1 MFTKTATSL
10 NLLHPENDTDVLN
23 TFDKTIQSGFVS
35 LLCKQLFESN
45 LEIKTHCQSPCHC
58 SWIMEVIGAGFK
70 MDLTNHNL
78 MNQCIDLYELW
89 FIKNE
94 QVPQAI
100 LDNYN
105 FYIEKIILQLT
116 FVFAHNPSSQEQ
128 KSYEVLCKRVISIY
142 QNLYKLIRSSPIE
155 NTFVRMMVAV
165 MDDVF
170 NSQNYTVITE
180 LIRFFNQIWICY
192 QPTEI
197 ELWKVL
203 TNCYGKWIINQ
214 SVVSSWK
221 DVMVTLENHLIKI
234 LTKENNESFDIT
246 LTYSSFGIK
255 CSMTPKYLLLFYMKF
270 MHLIGNICNIQ
281 KTDVHY
287 NLIQAI
293 GNLIDILIGTSLT
306 GNDIYRIFSDILYQ
320 TIIYKDHRLF
330 SKSIN
335 LALMLLV
342 KIYISKYSITQFDK
356 MFYYKLYC
364 SLSKCLTSS
373 NIIVITNAVSETY
386 KIVESIPS
394 TSSII
399 FNDIIYAITKIS
411 KEPKGTTEEI
421 RPISIKLLQKIQ
433 LMFTEQRD
441 QMISSLSKISSEQPF
456 ITSVLNICFEFLK
469 IDPIKTK
476 EVFIIIGRV
485 IISLINN
492 KRNKGINTDIILSNF
507 IPLLSSNYHE
517 WFSSISSGNLDSL
530 LELFRIILMYRYSFY
545 KESVKDIFLLIQ
557 QYISYKIDN
566 LQSVYPLL
574 NIYSCYFTYCYSIMK
589 PAELLFTINLI
600 DKMNKII
607 ENDNVLSSLRYD
619 IQLYNSLINT
629 YLPSTENNQDVNELI
644 LKKELINKSFDWE
657 NSIHCYY
664 VFEQA
669 IFSLIELPWIENT
682 LLCIIRTRYGKQI
695 FTMKMHDEEIQW
707 TRIDYSCPSIEGSY
721 KEIEV
726 TKSSWTEKTDFININ
741 ELMNIVKKQEETNS
755 KTMKNS
761 ILHDPIIIS
770 KKNWKSYK
778 CTVFNEFF
786 LQRLLS
792 TLLNFNHLTN
802 SPVEELVVSDDLFN
816 ELKQL
821 DEISPISQY
830 EVLIKSDHITDQY
843 ISFIDNLGELQLIQ
857 NEKEKKNLLIKEDNG
872 FKVNYQ
878 VDLLNNIIPNTNYK
892 AIIIWGLPDK
902 LSHYDAELQFIISPT
917 TSELFNVQLN
927 QKTGIALESQLIPFE
942 TLPSFISSVLLSHSS
957 NSEIPKTIFEERKNI
972 LLSIAAF
979 LDTKYTCVATHS
991 LFSKSYLQSTNPVD
1005 FKNNGVFEVLT
1016 SVKKPVTKSPCFFNR
1031 TKSPKIFSSKTTS
1044 PGLTH
1049 VTGAHDNIQPNK
1061 KVTESEGPSPASV
1074 PNKTNSPSTRVTLGT
1089 FRRKPVAESL
1099 NERPHS
1105 MNLQEVLSTSKKIEE
1120 PTSTPQ
1126 VNQTPSHTSNS
1137 QISTQPATARFGVSL
1152 NFNDIKAFNRCAI
1165 DEESKDVTPPKVAS
1179 QSINSSSQSIILNTK
1194 SSPTQQ
1200 TGKVSLWGQKPV
1212 SSNPQNVLSQ
1222 SSGSEPTQSHTPVTR
1237 RTFADHNSSFKRRS
1251 SFIPRT
1257 PVVASQELEP
1267 VTQNESP
1274 GPLHNSVS
1282 HGSLHSP
1289 TNSVVQGI
1297 PQPSSSTPQRR
1308 AFFARRNPRQS
1319 LDNQ

>member
-10 NLLHPENDTDVLN
+10 NLLNPESNTDVLN

-45 LEIKTHCQSPCHC
+45 LDIKTHCQSPCHC
-58 SWIMEVIGAGFK
+58 SWIMEIIGAGFK

-89 FIKNE
+89 FIKQE
-94 QVPQAI
+94 QVPQVI
-100 LDNYN
+100 LDNYK
-105 FYIEKIILQLT
+105 FYIEKIVLQLT
-116 FVFAHNPSSQEQ
+116 FVFAHKPSSQEQ
-128 KSYEVLCKRVISIY
+128 KSYEALCKRVISIY
-142 QNLYKLIRSSPIE
+142 QNLYKLIRSSSIE

-170 NSQNYTVITE
+170 NSQNYAVITE
-180 LIRFFNQIWICY
+180 LIRFFSQIWICY

-197 ELWKVL
+197 ELWKIL

-221 DVMVTLENHLIKI
+221 DVMITLENRLIKI
-234 LTKENNESFDIT
+234 LSKENNESFDIT
-246 LTYSSFGIK
+246 LAYNSFEIK

-281 KTDVHY
+281 KADVHY

-293 GNLIDILIGTSLT
+293 GNLIDILIGTNLT
-306 GNDIYRIFSDILYQ
+306 GNDIYRIFCDILYQ

-335 LALMLLV
+335 MSLMLLV

-356 MFYYKLYC
+356 IFYYKLYY

-373 NIIVITNAVSETY
+373 NVIVIISAISETY
-386 KIVESIPS
+386 KIVESIS
-394 TSSII
+394 TTSNII

-433 LMFTEQRD
+433 LIFTEQRD
-441 QMISSLSKISSEQPF
+441 QILSSLSKNSSEQPF
-456 ITSVLNICFEFLK
+456 IISVLNICFEFLK
-469 IDPIKTK
+469 IDPIKTE
-476 EVFIIIGRV
+476 EVFTTLGRV
-485 IISLINN
+485 IVSLINS
-492 KRNKGINTDIILSNF
+492 KRDKGINTDIILSNF
-507 IPLLSSNYHE
+507 IPLLK
-517 WFSSISSGNLDSL
+517 SL
-530 LELFRIILMYRYSFY
+530 LDLFRIILIYRYHFY

-557 QYISYKIDN
+557 QYISYRIDN
-566 LQSVYPLL
+566 LQSVCPLL
-574 NIYSCYFTYCYSIMK
+574 NIYSCYFTYCYSFMK
-589 PAELLFTINLI
+589 PAELLFTMNLI

-607 ENDNVLSSLRYD
+607 ENENTLSLFKYD
-619 IQLYNSLINT
+619 IQLYNSFINT
-629 YLPSTENNQDVNELI
+629 YLHSIENNQDINELI
-644 LKKELINKSFDWE
+644 LKKELINKSSDWE

-669 IFSLIELPWIENT
+669 IFSIIELPWIENT

-707 TRIDYSCPSIEGSY
+707 TRIDYSCPNIEDNH
-721 KEIEV
+721 KEIEI
-726 TKSSWTEKTDFININ
+726 TKSSWTEKNDFINIS
-741 ELMNIVKKQEETNS
+741 ELMNSINKQEEKNS
-755 KTMKNS
+755 KIMKNG

-770 KKNWKSYK
+770 KKNWKNYK

-802 SPVEELVVSDDLFN
+802 SPVEELIVGDDLFK
-816 ELKQL
+816 ELKKL
-821 DEISPISQY
+821 DEISLISQY
-830 EVLIKSDHITDQY
+830 EVLIKSDHITNQY

-857 NEKEKKNLLIKEDNG
+857 NENEKKNSLVKEDNG
-872 FKVNYQ
+872 FRINYQ
-878 VDLLNNIIPNTNYK
+878 IDVLNNILPNTNYK
-892 AIIIWGLPDK
+892 AIIIWGSPDK

-927 QKTGIALESQLIPFE
+927 QKTGIALESQLVPFE
-942 TLPSFISSVLLSHSS
+942 TLPSFISSVLLSHST
-957 NSEIPKTIFEERKNI
+957 NSESPRTIFEERKNTI
-972 LLSIAAF
+972 LSIAAF

-991 LFSKSYLQSTNPVD
+991 LFSKNYLQSTNPID
-1005 FKNNGVFEVLT
+1005 FKNNGIFEVPT
-1016 SVKKPVTKSPCFFNR
+1016 PVKKPVSKSPCFFNR
-1031 TKSPKIFSSKTTS
+1031 TKSPKTFSSKTTS
-1044 PGLTH
+1044 PNLTH
-1049 VTGAHDNIQPNK
+1049 DNTQSNK
-1061 KVTESEGPSPASV
+1061 KAIESEGSSPASV

-1089 FRRKPVAESL
+1089 FRRKPVTESL
-1099 NERPHS
+1099 NERPHT
-1105 MNLQEVLSTSKKIEE
+1105 MNLQEVLDTSKKVEE
-1120 PTSTPQ
+1120 ITSTPQ
-1126 VNQTPSHTSNS
+1126 GSQTPSHITNS
-1137 QISTQPATARFGVSL
+1137 QSPTQPATAHFGVSL
-1152 NFNDIKAFNRCAI
+1152 NFNDIKAFNRCAL
-1165 DEESKDVTPPKVAS
+1165 DEEPKDLITSPKGS
-1179 QSINSSSQSIILNTK
+1179 SPSNIDSSQSIVSNTRP
-1194 SSPTQQ
+1194 SPTQQ

-1212 SSNPQNVLSQ
+1212 SSSPQTVLSQ
-1222 SSGSEPTQSHTPVTR
+1222 PSETEPTQSPTPVTR
-1237 RTFADHNSSFKRRS
+1237 RTFADHNSSFKRRY

-1257 PVVASQELEP
+1257 PVGTAQGLES
-1267 VTQNESP
+1267 VTPNEKAYQNESP
-1274 GPLHNSVS
+1274 APLQTSVS
-1282 HGSLHSP
+1282 HSSLQQP
-1289 TNSVVQGI
+1289 TNSVVQGV
-1297 PQPSSSTPQRR
+1297 PQPSSTPQRR
-1308 AFFARRNPRQS
+1308 AFFGRRNPRQS